1 MMGTDVAAMWRNDW
15 LATSM
20 EAWLLGSEA
29 AMVMGLRFARLAAGG
44 SDAWVEADRMVME
57 KVAANWELGLA
68 LAQGRL
74 GTSAESVARGT
85 LRHYR
90 PHVRANR
97 RRLTR

>member
-1 MMGTDVAAMWRNDW
+1 MQGLWRNDW

-29 AMVMGLRFARLAAGG
+29 SMVIALRLVRLAAGG
-44 SDAWVEADRMVME
+44 TEASAEAERMVME
-57 KVAANWELGLA
+57 KVSANWALGLA
-68 LAQGRL
+68 IAQGRL
-74 GTSAESVARGT
+74 GTGAEAVMRGAV
-85 LRHYR
+85 RHYR